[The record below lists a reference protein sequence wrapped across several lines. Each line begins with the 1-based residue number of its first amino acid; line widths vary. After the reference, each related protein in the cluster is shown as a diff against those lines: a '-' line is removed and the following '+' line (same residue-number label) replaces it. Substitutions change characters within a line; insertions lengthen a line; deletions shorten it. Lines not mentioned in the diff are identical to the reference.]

1 MSAWESSTLDAGSN
15 IEWKQNLPG
24 LVGDLSTWSQQIQ
37 PIVQKVANGQR
48 LTLSDGLQL
57 YSHPNL
63 SEVGRLSNCVRT
75 ARFDSYAFFN
85 SNVHVNQTNV
95 CVLACK
101 FCAFRRSKRA
111 EDAYSLDVEAYLE
124 DLAQY
129 ADVVDEVHSVGGLHP
144 DWDVEHYESLFKAS
158 RQRFPHIAI
167 KALTAVEIKHLS
179 QLSNI
184 SFKETLQRLKDAG
197 LGSLPGGGAEILDDG
212 VRAVICNGKE
222 SSSEYLEIHRTA
234 HELNIPTNCTM
245 LFGTVETLE
254 QRLMHM
260 IQLREL
266 NDDTHGFQ
274 CFVPYPYLPDHSR
287 LPEAQLATGS
297 EILRTIAL
305 SRLMLDSIPHIKA
318 YRMNIGDELAEL
330 ALQYGADDIDGT
342 VQKESIMHLA
352 GSTTPL
358 DHDRIRLA
366 RLISDAGCIPVQRNT
381 TYEKF
386 EIFIPPVV
394 KPRTKLKMANI

>member
-1 MSAWESSTLDAGSN
+1 MSAWESSIHDAGS
-15 IEWKQNLPG
+15 IVEWKAKLPR
-24 LVGDLSTWSQQIQ
+24 LVGKLSSWSKEIRHLA
-37 PIVQKVANGQR
+37 QKVAQGER
-48 LTLSDGLQL
+48 LSLEDGLVL

-75 ARFDSYAFFN
+75 ARFGSYAFFN

-111 EDAYSLDVEAYLE
+111 DDAYSLDIEAYLE

-129 ADVVDEVHSVGGLHP
+129 ADFVDEVHSVGGLHP
-144 DWDVEHYESLFKAS
+144 DWDVDHYESLFKATKE
-158 RQRFPHIAI
+158 RFPHVAI

-184 SFKETLQRLKDAG
+184 SFTETLLRLKNAG
-197 LGSLPGGGAEILDDG
+197 LGSLPGGGAEILDDE

-222 SSSEYLEIHRTA
+222 SSSEYLEIHRSA
-234 HELNIPTNCTM
+234 HGLGIPTNCTM
-245 LFGTVETLE
+245 LFGTIETLE

-260 IQLREL
+260 IQLRLL
-266 NDDTHGFQ
+266 NDDTKGFQ
-274 CFVPYPYLPDHSR
+274 CFVPYPFLPDDSR

-297 EILRTIAL
+297 EILRTIAI

-318 YRMNIGDELAEL
+318 YRMNIGDELAEI

-386 EIFIPPVV
+386 EVFIPPVP
-394 KPRTKLKMANI
+394 KQRTKLKMASI

>member
-1 MSAWESSTLDAGSN
+1 MSAWESSTQDAGSN
-15 IEWKQNLPG
+15 IDWKENLPT
-24 LVGDLSTWSQQIQ
+24 LVGDLSSWSERIR
-37 PIVQKVANGQR
+37 PIAEKVANGQR
-48 LTLSDGLQL
+48 LTLSDGLLL
-57 YSHPNL
+57 YAHPNL

-111 EDAYSLDVEAYLE
+111 SDAYSLDVEAYLE

-129 ADVVDEVHSVGGLHP
+129 ADFVDEVHSVGGLHP
-144 DWDVEHYESLFKAS
+144 DWDVDHYESLFKAS

-184 SFKETLQRLKDAG
+184 SFKETLQRLKEAG

-234 HELNIPTNCTM
+234 HELSIPTNCTM
-245 LFGTVETLE
+245 LFGTIETLE

-297 EILRTIAL
+297 EILRTIAI

-381 TYEKF
+381 TYENF
-386 EIFIPPVV
+386 EIFVPPVV
-394 KPRTKLKMANI
+394 KPRVKLKMANL